1 MNMQNSDNRN
11 LKEKIKNFWI
21 NYKKNWIW
29 VNIGAYGSYIIIF
42 WVLFFVGIIDLALVI
57 VLTILPP
64 LLISVAYYART
75 SKHKKIMSK
84 IVLIGCGGLSLGF
97 FIWIA
102 CSYVFIAAPWALL
115 RVLPAALRGRINLLL
130 LISSWGFASYLMYR
144 IGKKRE
150 WIFPNSIFAT

>member
-29 VNIGAYGSYIIIF
+29 VNIGAYGSFIIIF
-42 WVLFFVGIIDLALVI
+42 WVQFFVGIIDLALVI

-64 LLISVAYYART
+64 LVISVAYYARK
-75 SKHKKIMSK
+75 SKHKKIIIK
-84 IVLIGCGGLSLGF
+84 IVFVGCFGWGLGF

-102 CSYVFIAAPWALL
+102 CSYVFIAAPWAPL
-115 RVLPAALRGRINLLL
+115 RVLPNKGRINLLL
-130 LISSWGFASYLMYR
+130 LISSWVFASYLMYR

-150 WIFPNSIFAT
+150 WRFPNSIFAS